1 MKQLS
6 TTLLILAFAAG
17 AFAQTTNEVVFSFD
31 HKAGAD
37 SLVLNQTE
45 FTIWNGKKVKL
56 TRAEFYISE
65 VEVRHADNTTTPL
78 TDQYILV
85 NAADPAA
92 EFDLGQWPVD
102 AAHGLT
108 LHLGVAPSVNHN
120 DPAAWPA
127 DHPLAPQNPTMHWG
141 WSAGYRFMAIEGKVD
156 NNGDGVPESDFE
168 FHSLG
173 DVLYK
178 TVELTGVETAENG
191 ALHLHLT
198 LDYVQLFKN
207 MTMSGSL
214 YQHGSGSLNQ
224 QMMTN
229 AATEGFLAMPQA
241 SATQDVLANS
251 LQVSVSPNPFTVEA
265 LIRYELPAT
274 TGALTMVVT
283 NSLGQVVRSLG
294 GLPASGTQRF
304 EKGALPKG
312 IYQIAFYENGALLAR
327 KQVVISE

>member
-191 ALHLHLT
+191 ALHLPSRWT
-198 LDYVQLFKN
+198 MCETFKN
-207 MTMSGSL
+207 MTMSGGFTS
-214 YQHGSGSLNQ
+214 
-224 QMMTN
+224 M
-229 AATEGFLAMPQA
+229 AA
-241 SATQDVLANS
+241 
-251 LQVSVSPNPFTVEA
+251 
-265 LIRYELPAT
+265 
-274 TGALTMVVT
+274 
-283 NSLGQVVRSLG
+283 VR
-294 GLPASGTQRF
+294 
-304 EKGALPKG
+304 
-312 IYQIAFYENGALLAR
+312 
-327 KQVVISE
+327 